1 MTKEQIEIL
10 DRTNNI
16 KLLNID
22 MKVNYIYNGYR
33 ELFPKEALD
42 EAREYFIMNQKQ

>member
-1 MTKEQIEIL
+1 MNDKQIEVL

-33 ELFPKEALD
+33 ELFPKEVLN
-42 EAREYFIMNQKQ
+42 EAREYFINNKKE